1 MRTSRLIFAIAALS
15 LAIGFACQKAK
26 YVPAPA
32 SITVVHAMFGGSTIV
47 PKFGSDTAGRYYV
60 GPTYGSTM
68 VQVGYGGSQLYS
80 RVAGT
85 NPLLVVPITDTVF
98 KIFNGS
104 MSLQSGGIYSFFLSG
119 DTAHA
124 DTMLV
129 QDNIPY
135 YADSS
140 TGIRFVNL
148 TVGGKAITINLS
160 SDSTL
165 TPIATLG
172 YRQITDFMKY
182 AATAATDAAGGSYSF
197 DIRDQATGDILN
209 TFNWSYSRFKN
220 NTLVI
225 SGSTDPGST
234 PDLFTIANY

>member
-26 YVPAPA
+26 VVPAPA
-32 SITVVHAMFGGSTIV
+32 SITVVHAMFGGNDIV
-47 PKFGSDTAGRYYV
+47 PKFGSDTVGRYYN
-60 GPTYGSTM
+60 GPSTGNIMVRVSYGT
-68 VQVGYGGSQLYS
+68 SQLYS
-80 RVAGT
+80 RVAGVT
-85 NPLLVVPITDTVF
+85 PLVVVPITDTVF

-104 MSLQSGGIYSFFLSG
+104 MTLQSGSIYSFFLSG

-124 DTMLV
+124 DTMMV
-129 QDNIPY
+129 VEHIPY

-140 TGIRFVNL
+140 AGIRFINL

-182 AATAATDAAGGSYSF
+182 GATIAVGGSYKF
-197 DIRDQATGDILN
+197 DIRDQATGGLLK
-209 TFNWSYSRFKN
+209 TYTWSYRRFRN
-220 NTLVI
+220 NTVVI
-225 SGSTDPGST
+225 AGITDASST
-234 PDLFTIANY
+234 PNVFTVANY

>member
-32 SITVVHAMFGGSTIV
+32 SITVVHAMFNASGTIV
-47 PKFGSDTAGRYYV
+47 PKFGSDTAGRYYI
-60 GPTYGSTM
+60 GPTGGNTM
-68 VQVGYGGSQLYS
+68 VKIGYGKAQLYS

-85 NPLLVVPITDTVF
+85 TPLSVVPFTDTTF

-104 MSLQSGGIYSFFLSG
+104 INLQSGDIYTFFLSG

-140 TGIRFVNL
+140 AGIRFVNL

-182 AATAATDAAGGSYSF
+182 AATLAAGGGYSF
-197 DIRDQATGDILN
+197 DIRDQATGDLLR
-209 TFNWSYSRFKN
+209 TYNWSYPRFKN
-220 NTLVI
+220 NTIVI
-225 SGSTDPGST
+225 SGLTDPGST
-234 PDLFTIANY
+234 PDIIKIANY

>member
-32 SITVVHAMFGGSTIV
+32 SITVVHAMFGGNAIV
-47 PKFGSDTAGRYYV
+47 PKFGSDTAGRYYM

-68 VQVGYGGSQLYS
+68 VQVNYGSSQLYS

-140 TGIRFVNL
+140 AGIRFINL

-172 YRQITDFMKY
+172 YRQITDFKKY
-182 AATAATDAAGGSYSF
+182 DATLAAGGSYSF
-197 DIRDQATGDILN
+197 DIRDQATGDLLS
-209 TFNWSYSRFKN
+209 TYNWSYPRFKN
-220 NTLVI
+220 NTIVI
-225 SGSTDPGST
+225 AGSTDTGSS
-234 PDLFTIANY
+234 PDLLTVANY